1 MTTRYFEYAV
11 SEGEGTLVAHGCYR
25 SPVFSSW
32 VPLSMMTDK
41 RRTMTRGCQSR
52 ISEAMAD
59 GGLSP
64 EECRSLLIDIG
75 KHSDTIN
82 SMRALVEKAA
92 EAR

>member
-1 MTTRYFEYAV
+1 MTTNRQFSGQTYLAIRAAFRD
-11 SEGEGTLVAHGCYR
+11 LVNLAGGPKR
-25 SPVFSSW
+25 AA
-32 VPLSMMTDK
+32 DK
-41 RRTMTRGCQSR
+41 TRGCQSR